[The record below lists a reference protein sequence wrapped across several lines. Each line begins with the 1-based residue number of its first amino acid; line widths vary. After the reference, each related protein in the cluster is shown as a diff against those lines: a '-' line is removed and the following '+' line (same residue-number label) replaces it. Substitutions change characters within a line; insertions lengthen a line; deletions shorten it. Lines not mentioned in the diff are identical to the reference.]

1 MKMKSVVTIDPEIMS
16 GTPVFSGT
24 RVPVRTLIDHIEA
37 GDNLDIFLEDFPSV
51 SRDQAIT
58 FLEDASELDAQIER

>member
-24 RVPVRTLIDHIEA
+24 RVSVRTLIDHIEA